1 MDRIT
6 EVTRECFDA
15 LIQLRRVDAGSVPA
29 PAVLHQ
35 GLCRLINALCTRA
48 AQAGFARDEVRD
60 IAYAVVAFADEIVL
74 SLSDTLREAW
84 PGQSLQLHYF
94 HENVA
99 GEGFFTRLEG
109 VRRDPR
115 RREVLQVYYLALRL
129 GFQGRCQERGG
140 DLELTTLTEDLQR
153 DLDRGAPVGTEV
165 LSPHGER
172 REEARSSAQRAAL
185 KPWIAIGAIAFAVL
199 LYLGLRVSIGV
210 STDSAVERI
219 EAANL
224 H

>member
-1 MDRIT
+1 VDRIT

-15 LIQLRRVDAGSVPA
+15 LIQLRRVDAGSVLP

-35 GLCRLINALCTRA
+35 RLCRLVNALYTRA
-48 AQAGFARDEVRD
+48 AQAGFARDEATD
-60 IAYAVVAFADEIVL
+60 ITYAVVALADEIVL
-74 SLSDTLREAW
+74 SLSDALREAW

-94 HENVA
+94 HENGA

-109 VRRDPR
+109 VRRDPQ
-115 RREVLQVYYLALRL
+115 RREVLQVYFLALRL
-129 GFQGRCQERGG
+129 GFQGRYRARGG
-140 DLELTTLTEDLQR
+140 DLELMPLVEDLRR
-153 DLDRGAPVGTEV
+153 DLDRGARIGTEA

-172 REEARSSAQRAAL
+172 RQAARSSARRAAL
-185 KPWIAIGAIAFAVL
+185 EPWIAIGAIALAVL

-210 STDSAVERI
+210 TTDSAVERI

>member
-1 MDRIT
+1 VDRIT

-15 LIQLRRVDAGSVPA
+15 LIQIRRVDAGSVLP
-29 PAVLHQ
+29 PAVMHQ
-35 GLCRLINALCTRA
+35 RLCRLVNTLYTRA
-48 AQAGFARDEVRD
+48 AQAGFARDEASD
-60 IAYAVVAFADEIVL
+60 IAYAVVALADEIVP
-74 SLSDTLREAW
+74 SLSDALREAW
-84 PGQSLQLHYF
+84 PSQSLQLHYF
-94 HENVA
+94 HENGA

-115 RREVLQVYYLALRL
+115 RREVLQAYYLALRL
-129 GFQGRCQERGG
+129 GFQGRCQARGG
-140 DLELTTLTEDLQR
+140 DLELMTLAEDLQR
-153 DLDRGAPVGTEV
+153 DLDRGALVDTEV

-172 REEARSSAQRAAL
+172 REGARSATRRAAL
-185 KPWIAIGAIAFAVL
+185 EPWIAIGAIALAAL